1 MTDEWFEVVVEI
13 PRGSR
18 NKYEID
24 HDTGEVWLDRLL
36 LQATVYPVEYGF
48 FPNTLA
54 NDGDPLDVLV
64 LLSEPTYP
72 GVHLR
77 VRVVG
82 MMMMHDEAGR
92 DEKILCVLHDDHRQ
106 DQYSDIGDLPEHL
119 LAEISHFFEV
129 YKDLEPGKY
138 VKVGGWHSR
147 DEALA
152 VVAEAQANFPG

>member
-1 MTDEWFEVVVEI
+1 M
-13 PRGSR
+13 
-18 NKYEID
+18 
-24 HDTGEVWLDRLL
+24 LL
-36 LQATVYPVEYGF
+36 G
-48 FPNTLA
+48 
-54 NDGDPLDVLV
+54 
-64 LLSEPTYP
+64 EPTYP

>member
-1 MTDEWFEVVVEI
+1 
-13 PRGSR
+13 
-18 NKYEID
+18 
-24 HDTGEVWLDRLL
+24 
-36 LQATVYPVEYGF
+36 
-48 FPNTLA
+48 
-54 NDGDPLDVLV
+54 LV
-64 LLSEPTYP
+64 LLGEPTYP